1 MKLEY
6 KVKIKQNS
14 DPSLNKTSLTR
25 SVTSVKKGEGFEIS
39 SDLFRVGSNY
49 SRSKELLASNK
60 FYKGYLIGYEEKE
73 RISKNEEYL
82 YSIEFPALITDI
94 DMKRLRPYL
103 FKITSTDLP
112 FNIKEDHK
120 FIILS
125 YNEGVFDK
133 IDESDYN
140 LSGRTLIIDEIKFN
154 TKDLFLVQIP
164 PVYKYERNDSKY
176 YMNKDEIIESSTGF
190 YRIYPERVHKAFEK
204 IEERSQVFIKTE
216 QALLLKSNINISF
229 EGLTSKE
236 FICRPNSETKV
247 RYSNQNLSSLI
258 DYSLEDLLSKKFII
272 FQLIEDQYIPI
283 YRLPLDI
290 ENPSFQE
297 LIESHSEL
305 KRPYYVVAEDAKVD
319 IQQGEKILDSFV
331 IYNTEFNLIYKNQS
345 KGMNNV

>member
-112 FNIKEDHK
+112 FNVKEDHK

-140 LSGRTLIIDEIKFN
+140 LSGRTLIIDEIKIN
-154 TKDLFLVQIP
+154 TKDLFLVQTP

>member
-1 MKLEY
+1 MKLDY

-14 DPSLNKTSLTR
+14 DPSLNKVSLTQA
-25 SVTSVKKGEGFEIS
+25 VTSVKKEGGFEIS

-49 SRSKELLASNK
+49 NRSKELLASNK
-60 FYKGYLIGYEEKE
+60 FYKGYLVGYEEKE

-82 YSIEFPALITDI
+82 YNIEFPSLVTEL

-103 FKITSTDLP
+103 YKITSTDLP

-120 FIILS
+120 FLILS
-125 YNEGVFDK
+125 YKEGVFD
-133 IDESDYN
+133 IVEEADYT
-140 LSGRTLIIDEIKFN
+140 LSGRTLTVDEVKFN
-154 TKDLFLVQIP
+154 REDLFLVQIP

-176 YMNKDEIIESSTGF
+176 YMNKDEIIESSPGF
-190 YRIYPERVHKAFEK
+190 YKIYPERIHKAFEK
-204 IEERSQVFIKTE
+204 IEEGSQVIIKTE
-216 QALLLKSNINISF
+216 QALSLKSSINISF

-236 FICRPNSETKV
+236 FICRPNSETKIE
-247 RYSNQNLSSLI
+247 YSIQNLSSLI
-258 DYSLEDLLSKKFII
+258 DYPLEDLLDKRFII

-290 ENPSFQE
+290 ENTSFQK

-305 KRPYYVVAEDAKVD
+305 KRPYYVVAEDAQVD